1 MEAIMKL
8 LLNFSISVLLAAM
21 LLSVLPVRGEEK
33 IYDEVIR
40 LHVIAASDSEEDQRL
55 KLCVRD
61 TVLALIEEK
70 VGDTDSYEES
80 YNIIEGIKDELVE
93 AAVKTLR
100 EEGSSDSVH
109 VEFTPENY
117 PVREYDGYTLP
128 AGRYQSLRIVI
139 GEGDGHNWWCVL
151 FPSVCR
157 SKAEAVEEDYLAAG
171 FSSSQYEMIKGDSD
185 KKYKVRFK
193 ILEILSGVV
202 GFDY

>member
-1 MEAIMKL
+1 MKL
-8 LLNFSISVLLAAM
+8 LLNFSISVLLATM

-61 TVLALIEEK
+61 TVLSVIEDA
-70 VGDTDSYEES
+70 VGETDSYEES
-80 YNIIEGIKDELVE
+80 YKIIEGMMDEL
-93 AAVKTLR
+93 AAAAEERLR
-100 EEGSSDSVH
+100 EEGSSDTVR
-109 VEFTPENY
+109 VQFTPESY

-128 AGRYQSLRIVI
+128 AGKYQSLRIVI

-157 SKAEAVEEDYLAAG
+157 SKAEVVKEDYLAAG

-185 KKYKVRFK
+185 AKYKVRFK
-193 ILEILSGVV
+193 ILEILSGVI

>member
-1 MEAIMKL
+1 MKF
-8 LLNFSISVLLAAM
+8 LLNFSISVILAAM

-33 IYDEVIR
+33 IYNEVIR
-40 LHVIAASDSEEDQRL
+40 LHVIAASDSDEDQRL

-61 TVLALIEEK
+61 AVLDAIENA
-70 VGDTDSYEES
+70 VGETDSYEES
-80 YNIIEGIKDELVE
+80 YEIIEGMKDELAE
-93 AAVKTLR
+93 TASKALM
-100 EEGSSDSVH
+100 EEGCEDAVQ

-139 GEGDGHNWWCVL
+139 GEGEGHNWWCVL

-157 SKAEAVEEDYLAAG
+157 SKAEVVKEDYLAAG
-171 FSSSQYEMIKGDSD
+171 FSSSQYEMIKGNSA

-193 ILEILSGVV
+193 ILEILSGVI
-202 GFDY
+202 GYDY